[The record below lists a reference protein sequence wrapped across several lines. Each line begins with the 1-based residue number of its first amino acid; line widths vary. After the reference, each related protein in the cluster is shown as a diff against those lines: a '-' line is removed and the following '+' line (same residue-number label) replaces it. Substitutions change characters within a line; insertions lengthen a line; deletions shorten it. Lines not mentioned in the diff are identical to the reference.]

1 MGSVAKAKGARAQLA
16 EQPLAVELVEPDAA
30 PVDALQTANEGLAA
44 QEMAELGVYIEAHEG
59 AQRSAADAALVQKA
73 LVAWGLV
80 RRIDELEAQLKP
92 LKAELGA
99 ALEGHSL
106 VVPKVCRVSAVRS
119 SSVSLAD
126 AAKMQQLLGERFADL
141 VEQSVSYKPS
151 EKLVQMSSDGDDP
164 WAPAYRALLRVRNSL
179 AVRIGPEK

>member
-1 MGSVAKAKGARAQLA
+1 M
-16 EQPLAVELVEPDAA
+16 
-30 PVDALQTANEGLAA
+30 
-44 QEMAELGVYIEAHEG
+44 
-59 AQRSAADAALVQKA
+59 QKA

-126 AAKMQQLLGERFADL
+126 AEKMQQLLGERFADL

-151 EKLVQMSSDGDDP
+151 EKLLQMSSDGDDP
-164 WAPAYRALLRVRNSL
+164 WAPAYRALLRVRNTL
-179 AVRIGPEK
+179 AVRIGPEVKPDSTTHSSRRYLHVVAYALQPFEQAVGYFLGVGLVKV